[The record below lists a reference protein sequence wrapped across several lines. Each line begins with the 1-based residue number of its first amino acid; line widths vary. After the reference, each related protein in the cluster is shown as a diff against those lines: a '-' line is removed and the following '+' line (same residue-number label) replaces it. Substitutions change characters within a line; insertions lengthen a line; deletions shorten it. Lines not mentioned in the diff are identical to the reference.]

1 MHKIFPQVIDNQYQG
16 HKLALYVFYPF
27 TLMTIGRSLVHML
40 ASDGGAQSIAT
51 IPLNTYS
58 DAAANNIVSIFA
70 LWGLSQ
76 LLLGLVFVLV
86 VVRYRSLLS
95 LMYLLVL
102 LEYSARL
109 ILLKVKP
116 IVTISTAPGDTGN
129 YIFVPLALVMLFLST
144 TNFKSNVS

>member
-1 MHKIFPQVIDNQYQG
+1 MHKIFPKVIDNQYQG

-40 ASDGGAQSIAT
+40 APDGGAQSIAT

-58 DAAANNIVSIFA
+58 AAAANNIVSIFA

-76 LLLGLVFVLV
+76 LLLGLVFALV